1 MMVDIWTVMW
11 KEWKELFLLRG
22 NARTGLGILLLNIG
36 VFGVFLPR
44 QFGLQWL
51 NSLWTLFWMLFVAS
65 FWTTNV
71 IADSFA
77 GERERHTLE
86 TLLASR
92 LSNRAILLGK
102 YAAALAYVGGQ
113 ILVRLLLG
121 AVIVN
126 LTHRSGGFLFYRPSV
141 GLGAAGTGL
150 LGAGLVAGLGIL
162 ISLRAPTVRQA
173 QQTLLIPIT
182 VVLILPSFGT
192 LLLPA
197 DLQARF
203 FKWLVEADVT
213 TVVLGVLAVLLVID
227 AALLAAALA
236 RFQRARLI
244 LD

>member
-1 MMVDIWTVMW
+1 MIADIWTVMW
-11 KEWKELFLLRG
+11 KEWKELLQARG
-22 NARTGLGILLLNIG
+22 SRRSSLWLILMNVGI
-36 VFGVFLPR
+36 FGAFMPW

-51 NSLWTLFWMLFVAS
+51 NSLWTVFWMLFVAS

-77 GERERHTLE
+77 GERERRTLE

-92 LSNRAILLGK
+92 LSNRAILFGK
-102 YAAALAYVGGQ
+102 YTAALGYVGGQ
-113 ILVRLLLG
+113 MLICLLLG
-121 AVIVN
+121 AVVVS
-126 LTHRSGGFLFYRPSV
+126 LAHGDGQFLFYRPSV
-141 GLGAAGTGL
+141 GLGAAGAGL

-173 QQTLLIPIT
+173 QQMLLIPLT

-192 LLLPA
+192 MLLPA

-203 FKWLVEADVT
+203 FQWLMEADVT
-213 TVVLGVLAVLLVID
+213 GVVLGALAVLLVID
-227 AALLAAALA
+227 AALLAGALA
-236 RFQRARLI
+236 RFQRAKLI

>member
-1 MMVDIWTVMW
+1 MIADVGTVMW
-11 KEWKELFLLRG
+11 KEWKELFLPRGNLRG
-22 NARTGLGILLLNIG
+22 GLFNLLLNVG
-36 VFGVFLPR
+36 VFGVFLPW
-44 QFGLQWL
+44 QFGLTWL
-51 NSLWTLFWMLFVAS
+51 NSLWTLFWVLFAAS
-65 FWTTNV
+65 FWMTNL

-92 LSNRAILLGK
+92 LSNRAILFGK

-113 ILVRLLLG
+113 ILFNLLLG
-121 AVIVN
+121 VVIVN
-126 LTHRSGGFLFYRPSV
+126 LTHGSGQLLFYRASV

>member
-1 MMVDIWTVMW
+1 MIADIWTVMW
-11 KEWKELFLLRG
+11 KEWKELLQARG
-22 NARTGLGILLLNIG
+22 NRRSSLWMVLMNVGI
-36 VFGVFLPR
+36 FGAFMPW

-51 NSLWTLFWMLFVAS
+51 NSLWTVFWMLFVAS
-65 FWTTNV
+65 FWTTNL

-113 ILVRLLLG
+113 ILVSLLLG
-121 AVIVN
+121 AVVVS
-126 LTHRSGGFLFYRPSV
+126 LAHGRGQFLFYRPSV

-162 ISLRAPTVRQA
+162 ISLRAATVRQA
-173 QQTLLIPIT
+173 QQTLLIPLT
-182 VVLILPSFGT
+182 LVLVLPSFGT
-192 LLLPA
+192 LILPA

-203 FKWLVEADVT
+203 FQWLVEAEVT